1 MAALRRLTLRD
12 FVIVDELAHS
22 NPEDS
27 RHPKRHQDIE
37 ELISAGIDVWTA
49 LNIQHLESLADLV
62 ALYKLYDPATLIQRA
77 ATAGLKS
84 LVSELRHLER
94 EIDPDGLKYPRYK
107 QSDDTTAILL
117 RLEA

>member
-1 MAALRRLTLRD
+1 MRIIHDHLRHNMETL
-12 FVIVDELAHS
+12 
-22 NPEDS
+22 
-27 RHPKRHQDIE
+27 
-37 ELISAGIDVWTA
+37 
-49 LNIQHLESLADLV
+49 
-62 ALYKLYDPATLIQRA
+62 ATLIQRA

-84 LVSELRHLER
+84 LVTELRHLER